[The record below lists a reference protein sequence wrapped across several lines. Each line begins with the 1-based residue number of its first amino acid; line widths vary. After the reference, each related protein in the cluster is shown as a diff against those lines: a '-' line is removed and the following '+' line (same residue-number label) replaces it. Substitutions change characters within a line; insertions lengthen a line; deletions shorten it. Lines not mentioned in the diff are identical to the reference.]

1 VNIATDPDYDSQLI
15 SEMIEPVPN
24 NHLPL
29 HNIYK
34 HEVFQLE
41 TSRGPDK
48 LPYWFFRYAASD
60 ITAVVSRL
68 IWLTL
73 QNSTLPVACKW
84 PFSTLVPKVT
94 SPQNFSGLSLISV
107 TPIFLWVELKNLL
120 YVNTLFLFFC
130 LNC

>member
-1 VNIATDPDYDSQLI
+1 MEYRLRQPFNNVNIINSYYFKNVNIATDPDYDSQLI

-68 IWLTL
+68 I
-73 QNSTLPVACKW
+73 
-84 PFSTLVPKVT
+84 
-94 SPQNFSGLSLISV
+94 
-107 TPIFLWVELKNLL
+107 
-120 YVNTLFLFFC
+120 
-130 LNC
+130 